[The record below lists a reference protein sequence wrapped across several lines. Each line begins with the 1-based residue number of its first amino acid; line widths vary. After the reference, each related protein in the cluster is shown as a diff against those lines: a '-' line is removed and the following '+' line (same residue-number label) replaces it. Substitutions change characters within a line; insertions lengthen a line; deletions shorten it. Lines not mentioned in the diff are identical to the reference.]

1 MANQK
6 LEDQLSLALDTPAQM
21 REKSDNLDTGYAP
34 SENTWEL
41 IVKYN
46 GNLDRLTGGI
56 RVEPLI
62 AGYAIVTIPE
72 NLIGAF
78 SRMEEIEF
86 IEKPKKLYPQV
97 TAGLGASCFY
107 PLLQPVSGKALSGQG
122 VYMAILDSGIDY
134 TDPMFRYADGTTKIA
149 WLWDQGKRADAEKGE
164 KPPQGFF
171 TGVEYSRKM
180 LNANLQK
187 NSERLTTDVT
197 GHGTNVAKIAV
208 QGAPESELIVVKLD
222 TARGTYPSTVSLLR
236 AFTYVAKKAQAE
248 NMPVAIN
255 LSYGNTY
262 GAHDG
267 SSLLERFIDN
277 ITEVGRNVI
286 CIGAGNE
293 GASAGHFAGK
303 LSENEI
309 QRISFAMG
317 TYERSFSL
325 QLWKWYADR
334 MDISILSPAGEQYLI
349 RNQDAGGE
357 AQQAVMEQTK
367 LLIFSGRPQPYRK
380 REEVYIDF
388 IPVETYL
395 NTGIWTIEITPRRIA
410 NGELR
415 LYMPSAV
422 VRSENTRFLLP
433 SPAQTLTIPST
444 AQKVITV
451 GAYNAYVRSYAAFSG
466 RGDAGS
472 DRAENS
478 KPDLAAPGVN
488 IRIGEG
494 EGGAV
499 VSGTSYATPFVTAAA
514 ALLMEYGIVQGNDPF
529 LYGEKVKAYLH
540 AGARQLPGYD
550 MWPNDQVGW
559 GENVIIRSHGRKSV
573 KSSVSVHFPN
583 TETKH
588 FFHNFE
594 ENLPGLDAK

>member
-6 LEDQLSLALDTPAQM
+6 LEDQLSLALDIPAQM

-309 QRISFAMG
+309 RRISFAMG

-349 RNQDAGGE
+349 RNQNAGGE

-395 NTGIWTIEITPRRIA
+395 NTGIWTIEITPRRIV

-466 RGDAGS
+466 RGDADS
-472 DRAENS
+472 RRAENN

-494 EGGAV
+494 ESGAV

-514 ALLMEYGIVQGNDPF
+514 ALLMEYGIVRGNDPF

-550 MWPNDQVGW
+550 IWPNDQVGW
-559 GENVIIRSHGRKSV
+559 GALCL
-573 KSSVSVHFPN
+573 KSS
-583 TETKH
+583 
-588 FFHNFE
+588 
-594 ENLPGLDAK
+594 LPSI

>member
-134 TDPMFRYADGTTKIA
+134 IDPMFRYADGTTKIA

-466 RGDAGS
+466 RGDADS

-550 MWPNDQVGW
+550 IWPNDQVGW
-559 GENVIIRSHGRKSV
+559 GALC
-573 KSSVSVHFPN
+573 VS
-583 TETKH
+583 ES
-588 FFHNFE
+588 
-594 ENLPGLDAK
+594 LPEK

>member
-6 LEDQLSLALDTPAQM
+6 LEDQLSLALDTPARM
-21 REKSDNLDTGYAP
+21 REKSDNLDTGYVP
-34 SENTWEL
+34 EENTWEL

-208 QGAPESELIVVKLD
+208 QGAPESELIIVKLD
-222 TARGTYPSTVSLLR
+222 TARGAYPSTVSLLR
-236 AFTYVAKKAQAE
+236 AFTYVAKKSQAE
-248 NMPVAIN
+248 NVPVAIN

-388 IPVETYL
+388 IPMETYL
-395 NTGIWTIEITPRRIA
+395 NTGIWTIEITPRRIV

-466 RGDAGS
+466 RGDADS
-472 DRAENS
+472 RRAENS

-550 MWPNDQVGW
+550 IWPNDQVGW
-559 GENVIIRSHGRKSV
+559 GALC
-573 KSSVSVHFPN
+573 VS
-583 TETKH
+583 ES
-588 FFHNFE
+588 
-594 ENLPGLDAK
+594 LP

>member
-97 TAGLGASCFY
+97 TAGRGASCFY

-334 MDISILSPAGEQYLI
+334 MDISIMSPAGEQYLI
-349 RNQDAGGE
+349 RNQNAGGE

-466 RGDAGS
+466 RGDADS

-550 MWPNDQVGW
+550 IWPNDQVGW
-559 GENVIIRSHGRKSV
+559 GALCVAES
-573 KSSVSVHFPN
+573 
-583 TETKH
+583 
-588 FFHNFE
+588 
-594 ENLPGLDAK
+594 LPEK

>member
-134 TDPMFRYADGTTKIA
+134 ADPMFRYADGTTKIA

-349 RNQDAGGE
+349 RNQNAGGE

-472 DRAENS
+472 DRAENN

-550 MWPNDQVGW
+550 IWPNDQVGW
-559 GENVIIRSHGRKSV
+559 GALC
-573 KSSVSVHFPN
+573 VS
-583 TETKH
+583 ES
-588 FFHNFE
+588 
-594 ENLPGLDAK
+594 LPEK

>member
-236 AFTYVAKKAQAE
+236 SFTYVAKKAQAE

-478 KPDLAAPGVN
+478 KPDLVAPGVN

-559 GENVIIRSHGRKSV
+559 GALC
-573 KSSVSVHFPN
+573 VS
-583 TETKH
+583 ES
-588 FFHNFE
+588 
-594 ENLPGLDAK
+594 LPEK

>member
-1 MANQK
+1 
-6 LEDQLSLALDTPAQM
+6 M

-222 TARGTYPSTVSLLR
+222 TARGKYPSTVSLLR

-349 RNQDAGGE
+349 RNQNAGGE

-388 IPVETYL
+388 IPAETYL
-395 NTGIWTIEITPRRIA
+395 NTGIWTIEITPRRIV

-472 DRAENS
+472 DRAENN

-550 MWPNDQVGW
+550 IWPNDQVGW
-559 GENVIIRSHGRKSV
+559 GALC
-573 KSSVSVHFPN
+573 VS
-583 TETKH
+583 ES
-588 FFHNFE
+588 
-594 ENLPGLDAK
+594 LPEK

>member
-164 KPPQGFF
+164 KPPQDFF

-303 LSENEI
+303 VSENEI

-349 RNQDAGGE
+349 RNQNAGGE

-550 MWPNDQVGW
+550 IWPNDQVGW
-559 GENVIIRSHGRKSV
+559 GALC
-573 KSSVSVHFPN
+573 VS
-583 TETKH
+583 ES
-588 FFHNFE
+588 
-594 ENLPGLDAK
+594 LPEK

>member
-334 MDISILSPAGEQYLI
+334 MDISIMSPAGEQYLI
-349 RNQDAGGE
+349 RNQNAGGE
-357 AQQAVMEQTK
+357 AQQAVMEQTQ

-466 RGDAGS
+466 RGDAGN

-550 MWPNDQVGW
+550 IWPNDQVGW
-559 GENVIIRSHGRKSV
+559 GALC
-573 KSSVSVHFPN
+573 VS
-583 TETKH
+583 ES
-588 FFHNFE
+588 
-594 ENLPGLDAK
+594 LPEK

>member
-6 LEDQLSLALDTPAQM
+6 LEDQLSLALDTPARM

-34 SENTWEL
+34 EENTWEL

-349 RNQDAGGE
+349 RNQNAGGE

-395 NTGIWTIEITPRRIA
+395 NTGIWTIEITPRRIV

-514 ALLMEYGIVQGNDPF
+514 ALLMEYGIVRGNDPF

-540 AGARQLPGYD
+540 AGARQLPGYNI
-550 MWPNDQVGW
+550 WPNDQVGW
-559 GENVIIRSHGRKSV
+559 GALC
-573 KSSVSVHFPN
+573 VS
-583 TETKH
+583 ES
-588 FFHNFE
+588 
-594 ENLPGLDAK
+594 LP

>member
-134 TDPMFRYADGTTKIA
+134 TEPMFRYADGTTKIA

-309 QRISFAMG
+309 QRISFAIG

-388 IPVETYL
+388 IPLETYL

-433 SPAQTLTIPST
+433 SPVQTLTIPST

-472 DRAENS
+472 GRAENN
-478 KPDLAAPGVN
+478 KPDLTAPGVN

-550 MWPNDQVGW
+550 IWPNDQVGW
-559 GENVIIRSHGRKSV
+559 GALC
-573 KSSVSVHFPN
+573 VS
-583 TETKH
+583 ES
-588 FFHNFE
+588 
-594 ENLPGLDAK
+594 LPEK

>member
-86 IEKPKKLYPQV
+86 IEKPKKLYPQA

-107 PLLQPVSGKALSGQG
+107 PLLQPVSGKVLSGQG

-349 RNQDAGGE
+349 RNQNAGGE

-466 RGDAGS
+466 RGDAGN
-472 DRAENS
+472 DRAENN

-550 MWPNDQVGW
+550 IWPNDQVGW
-559 GENVIIRSHGRKSV
+559 GALC
-573 KSSVSVHFPN
+573 VS
-583 TETKH
+583 ES
-588 FFHNFE
+588 
-594 ENLPGLDAK
+594 LPEK

>member
-349 RNQDAGGE
+349 RNQNAGGE
-357 AQQAVMEQTK
+357 AQQAVMEQTQ

-472 DRAENS
+472 DRAENN

-514 ALLMEYGIVQGNDPF
+514 ALLMEYGIVQGNDPY

-550 MWPNDQVGW
+550 IWPNDQVGW
-559 GENVIIRSHGRKSV
+559 GALC
-573 KSSVSVHFPN
+573 VS
-583 TETKH
+583 ES
-588 FFHNFE
+588 
-594 ENLPGLDAK
+594 LPEK

>member
-107 PLLQPVSGKALSGQG
+107 SLLQPVSGKALSGQG

-187 NSERLTTDVT
+187 NSERLTIDVT

-334 MDISILSPAGEQYLI
+334 MDISIRSPAGEQYLI
-349 RNQDAGGE
+349 RNQNAGGE
-357 AQQAVMEQTK
+357 AQQAVIEQTQ

-478 KPDLAAPGVN
+478 KPDLTAPGVN

-550 MWPNDQVGW
+550 IWPNDQVGW
-559 GENVIIRSHGRKSV
+559 GEDVIIRLH
-573 KSSVSVHFPN
+573 
-583 TETKH
+583 
-588 FFHNFE
+588 
-594 ENLPGLDAK
+594 

>member
-6 LEDQLSLALDTPAQM
+6 LEDQLSLALDTPARM

-34 SENTWEL
+34 EENTWEL

-78 SRMEEIEF
+78 SRMEEIEY

-236 AFTYVAKKAQAE
+236 AFTYVAKKSQAE
-248 NMPVAIN
+248 NVPVAIN

-357 AQQAVMEQTK
+357 AQQVVMEQTK

-395 NTGIWTIEITPRRIA
+395 NTGIWTIEITPRRIV

-466 RGDAGS
+466 RGDADS
-472 DRAENS
+472 RRAENN
-478 KPDLAAPGVN
+478 KPDLVAPGVN

-514 ALLMEYGIVQGNDPF
+514 ALLMEYGIVCGNDPF

-550 MWPNDQVGW
+550 IWPNDQVGW
-559 GENVIIRSHGRKSV
+559 GRLCLE
-573 KSSVSVHFPN
+573 SS
-583 TETKH
+583 
-588 FFHNFE
+588 
-594 ENLPGLDAK
+594 LPD

>member
-56 RVEPLI
+56 RVEQLI

-349 RNQDAGGE
+349 RNQNAGGE

-466 RGDAGS
+466 RGDAGN
-472 DRAENS
+472 DRAENN

-559 GENVIIRSHGRKSV
+559 GALC
-573 KSSVSVHFPN
+573 VS
-583 TETKH
+583 ES
-588 FFHNFE
+588 
-594 ENLPGLDAK
+594 LPEK

>member
-6 LEDQLSLALDTPAQM
+6 LEDQLSLALDTPARM

-34 SENTWEL
+34 EENTWEL

-197 GHGTNVAKIAV
+197 GHGTNVAKVAV

-236 AFTYVAKKAQAE
+236 AFTYVAKKSQAE
-248 NMPVAIN
+248 NVPVAIN

-357 AQQAVMEQTK
+357 AQQAVMKQTK

-395 NTGIWTIEITPRRIA
+395 NTGIWTIEITPRRIV

-472 DRAENS
+472 DRAENN
-478 KPDLAAPGVN
+478 KPDLTAPGVN

-514 ALLMEYGIVQGNDPF
+514 ALLMEYGIVRGNDPF

-550 MWPNDQVGW
+550 IWPNDQVGW
-559 GENVIIRSHGRKSV
+559 GALC
-573 KSSVSVHFPN
+573 VS
-583 TETKH
+583 ES
-588 FFHNFE
+588 
-594 ENLPGLDAK
+594 LP

>member
-107 PLLQPVSGKALSGQG
+107 PLLQPVSGKTLSGQG

-262 GAHDG
+262 GSHDG

-349 RNQDAGGE
+349 RNQNAGGE
-357 AQQAVMEQTK
+357 AQQAVMEQTQ

-395 NTGIWTIEITPRRIA
+395 NTGIWTIEITPRRIV

-466 RGDAGS
+466 RGDAGN
-472 DRAENS
+472 DRAENN

-550 MWPNDQVGW
+550 IWPNDQVGW
-559 GENVIIRSHGRKSV
+559 GALC
-573 KSSVSVHFPN
+573 VS
-583 TETKH
+583 ES
-588 FFHNFE
+588 
-594 ENLPGLDAK
+594 LPEK

>member
-349 RNQDAGGE
+349 RNQNAGGE
-357 AQQAVMEQTK
+357 AQQAVMEQTQ

-466 RGDAGS
+466 RGDADS
-472 DRAENS
+472 DRAENN
-478 KPDLAAPGVN
+478 KPDLTAPGVN

-494 EGGAV
+494 ESGAV

-550 MWPNDQVGW
+550 IWPNDQVGW
-559 GENVIIRSHGRKSV
+559 GALC
-573 KSSVSVHFPN
+573 VS
-583 TETKH
+583 ES
-588 FFHNFE
+588 
-594 ENLPGLDAK
+594 LPEK

>member
-187 NSERLTTDVT
+187 NSERLTIDVT

-303 LSENEI
+303 LSEKEI

-349 RNQDAGGE
+349 RNQNAGGE
-357 AQQAVMEQTK
+357 AQQAVMEQTQ

-395 NTGIWTIEITPRRIA
+395 NTGIWTIEITPRHIV

-466 RGDAGS
+466 RGDADS

-550 MWPNDQVGW
+550 IWPNDQVGW
-559 GENVIIRSHGRKSV
+559 GALC
-573 KSSVSVHFPN
+573 VS
-583 TETKH
+583 ES
-588 FFHNFE
+588 
-594 ENLPGLDAK
+594 LPEK

>member
-334 MDISILSPAGEQYLI
+334 MDISIMSPAGEQYLI
-349 RNQDAGGE
+349 RNQNAGGE

-550 MWPNDQVGW
+550 IWPNDQVGW
-559 GENVIIRSHGRKSV
+559 GALCL
-573 KSSVSVHFPN
+573 KSS
-583 TETKH
+583 
-588 FFHNFE
+588 
-594 ENLPGLDAK
+594 LPSI

>member
-34 SENTWEL
+34 LENTWEL

-262 GAHDG
+262 GAHVG

-559 GENVIIRSHGRKSV
+559 GALC
-573 KSSVSVHFPN
+573 VS
-583 TETKH
+583 ES
-588 FFHNFE
+588 
-594 ENLPGLDAK
+594 LPEK

>member
-349 RNQDAGGE
+349 RNQNAGGE
-357 AQQAVMEQTK
+357 AQQAVMEQTQ

-395 NTGIWTIEITPRRIA
+395 NTGIWTIEITPRSIA

-472 DRAENS
+472 DWAENS

-550 MWPNDQVGW
+550 IWPNDQVGW
-559 GENVIIRSHGRKSV
+559 GALC
-573 KSSVSVHFPN
+573 VS
-583 TETKH
+583 ES
-588 FFHNFE
+588 
-594 ENLPGLDAK
+594 LPEK

>member
-134 TDPMFRYADGTTKIA
+134 TDPVFRYADGTTKIA

-187 NSERLTTDVT
+187 NSERLTTDAT

-349 RNQDAGGE
+349 RNQNAGGE
-357 AQQAVMEQTK
+357 AQQAVMEQTQ

-466 RGDAGS
+466 RGDAGN
-472 DRAENS
+472 DRAENN

-550 MWPNDQVGW
+550 IWPNDQVGW
-559 GENVIIRSHGRKSV
+559 GALC
-573 KSSVSVHFPN
+573 VS
-583 TETKH
+583 ES
-588 FFHNFE
+588 
-594 ENLPGLDAK
+594 LP

>member
-107 PLLQPVSGKALSGQG
+107 PLLQPVSGKELSGQG

-180 LNANLQK
+180 INANLQK

-349 RNQDAGGE
+349 RNQNAGGE

-395 NTGIWTIEITPRRIA
+395 NTGIWTIEIIPRRIA

-472 DRAENS
+472 DRAENN

-514 ALLMEYGIVQGNDPF
+514 ALLMEYGIVQGNDPL

-550 MWPNDQVGW
+550 IWPNDQVGW
-559 GENVIIRSHGRKSV
+559 GALC
-573 KSSVSVHFPN
+573 VS
-583 TETKH
+583 ES
-588 FFHNFE
+588 
-594 ENLPGLDAK
+594 LPEK

>member
-349 RNQDAGGE
+349 RNQNTGGE

-466 RGDAGS
+466 RGDAGN

-550 MWPNDQVGW
+550 IWPNDQVGW
-559 GENVIIRSHGRKSV
+559 GALC
-573 KSSVSVHFPN
+573 VS
-583 TETKH
+583 ES
-588 FFHNFE
+588 
-594 ENLPGLDAK
+594 LPEK

>member
-107 PLLQPVSGKALSGQG
+107 PLLQPVSGKTLSGQG

-171 TGVEYSRKM
+171 TGVEYSGKM

-349 RNQDAGGE
+349 RNQNAGGE

-472 DRAENS
+472 DRAENN
-478 KPDLAAPGVN
+478 KPDLTAPGVN

-550 MWPNDQVGW
+550 IWPNDQVGW
-559 GENVIIRSHGRKSV
+559 GALC
-573 KSSVSVHFPN
+573 VS
-583 TETKH
+583 ES
-588 FFHNFE
+588 
-594 ENLPGLDAK
+594 LPEK

>member
-62 AGYAIVTIPE
+62 AGYAIVTITE

-107 PLLQPVSGKALSGQG
+107 PLLQPVSGKVLSGQG

-349 RNQDAGGE
+349 RNQNAGGE
-357 AQQAVMEQTK
+357 AQQAVMEQTQ

-466 RGDAGS
+466 RGDAGN

-550 MWPNDQVGW
+550 IWPNDQVGW
-559 GENVIIRSHGRKSV
+559 GALC
-573 KSSVSVHFPN
+573 VS
-583 TETKH
+583 ES
-588 FFHNFE
+588 
-594 ENLPGLDAK
+594 LPEK

>member
-149 WLWDQGKRADAEKGE
+149 WLWDQGKRANEEKGE

-248 NMPVAIN
+248 NMPVAVN

-349 RNQDAGGE
+349 RNQNAGGE

-388 IPVETYL
+388 IPAETYL
-395 NTGIWTIEITPRRIA
+395 NTGIWTIEITPRRIV

-472 DRAENS
+472 DRAENN
-478 KPDLAAPGVN
+478 KPDLTAPGAN

-550 MWPNDQVGW
+550 IWPNDQVGW
-559 GENVIIRSHGRKSV
+559 GALC
-573 KSSVSVHFPN
+573 VS
-583 TETKH
+583 ES
-588 FFHNFE
+588 
-594 ENLPGLDAK
+594 LPEK

>member
-134 TDPMFRYADGTTKIA
+134 IDPMFRYADGTTKIA

-349 RNQDAGGE
+349 RNQNAGGE
-357 AQQAVMEQTK
+357 AQQAVMEQTQ

-395 NTGIWTIEITPRRIA
+395 NTGIWTIEITPRRIV

-466 RGDAGS
+466 RGDAGN
-472 DRAENS
+472 DRAENN

-550 MWPNDQVGW
+550 IWPNDQVGW
-559 GENVIIRSHGRKSV
+559 GALC
-573 KSSVSVHFPN
+573 VS
-583 TETKH
+583 ES
-588 FFHNFE
+588 
-594 ENLPGLDAK
+594 LPEK

>member
-349 RNQDAGGE
+349 RNQNAGGE

-472 DRAENS
+472 DRAENN
-478 KPDLAAPGVN
+478 KPDLTAPGVN

-540 AGARQLPGYD
+540 AGARQLSGYD
-550 MWPNDQVGW
+550 IWPNDQVGW
-559 GENVIIRSHGRKSV
+559 GALC
-573 KSSVSVHFPN
+573 VS
-583 TETKH
+583 ES
-588 FFHNFE
+588 
-594 ENLPGLDAK
+594 LPEK

>member
-334 MDISILSPAGEQYLI
+334 MDISIMSPAGEQYLI

-559 GENVIIRSHGRKSV
+559 GALC
-573 KSSVSVHFPN
+573 VS
-583 TETKH
+583 ES
-588 FFHNFE
+588 
-594 ENLPGLDAK
+594 LPEK

>member
-21 REKSDNLDTGYAP
+21 REKSDNLDTGYVP
-34 SENTWEL
+34 EENTWEL

-56 RVEPLI
+56 QVEPLI

-236 AFTYVAKKAQAE
+236 AFTYVAKKSQAE
-248 NMPVAIN
+248 NVPVAIN

-267 SSLLERFIDN
+267 SSLLERFFDN

-395 NTGIWTIEITPRRIA
+395 NTGIWTIEITPRRIV

-466 RGDAGS
+466 RGDADS
-472 DRAENS
+472 RRAENS

-514 ALLMEYGIVQGNDPF
+514 ALLMEYGIVRGNDPF

-550 MWPNDQVGW
+550 IWPNDQVGW
-559 GENVIIRSHGRKSV
+559 GALCVSKS
-573 KSSVSVHFPN
+573 
-583 TETKH
+583 
-588 FFHNFE
+588 
-594 ENLPGLDAK
+594 LP

>member
-349 RNQDAGGE
+349 RNQNAGGE
-357 AQQAVMEQTK
+357 AQQAVMEQTQ

-451 GAYNAYVRSYAAFSG
+451 GAYNAYIRSYAAFSG

-472 DRAENS
+472 DWAENS

-550 MWPNDQVGW
+550 IWPNDQVGW
-559 GENVIIRSHGRKSV
+559 GALC
-573 KSSVSVHFPN
+573 VS
-583 TETKH
+583 ES
-588 FFHNFE
+588 
-594 ENLPGLDAK
+594 LPEK

>member
-171 TGVEYSRKM
+171 TGVEYGRKM

-317 TYERSFSL
+317 TYERSFSM

-349 RNQDAGGE
+349 RNQNAGGE

-472 DRAENS
+472 DRAENN
-478 KPDLAAPGVN
+478 KPDLTAPGVN

-494 EGGAV
+494 ESGAV

-550 MWPNDQVGW
+550 IWPNDQVGW
-559 GENVIIRSHGRKSV
+559 GALC
-573 KSSVSVHFPN
+573 VS
-583 TETKH
+583 ES
-588 FFHNFE
+588 
-594 ENLPGLDAK
+594 LPEK

>member
-349 RNQDAGGE
+349 RNQNAGGE

-388 IPVETYL
+388 IPAETYL
-395 NTGIWTIEITPRRIA
+395 NTGIWTIEITPRRIV

-466 RGDAGS
+466 RGDADS

-550 MWPNDQVGW
+550 IWPNDQVGW
-559 GENVIIRSHGRKSV
+559 GALC
-573 KSSVSVHFPN
+573 VS
-583 TETKH
+583 ES
-588 FFHNFE
+588 
-594 ENLPGLDAK
+594 LPGE

>member
-559 GENVIIRSHGRKSV
+559 GEDVIIRLH
-573 KSSVSVHFPN
+573 
-583 TETKH
+583 
-588 FFHNFE
+588 
-594 ENLPGLDAK
+594 

>member
-444 AQKVITV
+444 AQKVIAV

-559 GENVIIRSHGRKSV
+559 GALC
-573 KSSVSVHFPN
+573 VS
-583 TETKH
+583 ES
-588 FFHNFE
+588 
-594 ENLPGLDAK
+594 LPEK

>member
-357 AQQAVMEQTK
+357 AQQAVMEQTQ

-388 IPVETYL
+388 IPVKTYL
-395 NTGIWTIEITPRRIA
+395 NTGIWTIEITPRRIV

-451 GAYNAYVRSYAAFSG
+451 SAYNSYVRSYAAFSG

-514 ALLMEYGIVQGNDPF
+514 ALLMEYGIVRGNDPF

-550 MWPNDQVGW
+550 IWPNDQVGW
-559 GENVIIRSHGRKSV
+559 GALC
-573 KSSVSVHFPN
+573 VS
-583 TETKH
+583 ES
-588 FFHNFE
+588 
-594 ENLPGLDAK
+594 LPEK

>member
-187 NSERLTTDVT
+187 NSERLTIDVT

-349 RNQDAGGE
+349 RNQNAGGE

-472 DRAENS
+472 DRAENN

-550 MWPNDQVGW
+550 IWPNDQVGW
-559 GENVIIRSHGRKSV
+559 GALC
-573 KSSVSVHFPN
+573 VS
-583 TETKH
+583 ES
-588 FFHNFE
+588 
-594 ENLPGLDAK
+594 LPEK